1 MTTRLV
7 VYKHVNND
15 SDNDNDKD
23 KDSGPMMYMTKKC
36 NNNKQ
41 LPLPT

>member
-23 KDSGPMMYMTKKC
+23 KRQWSDDVYDKKM
-36 NNNKQ
+36 Q
-41 LPLPT
+41 QQ